1 MEMHR
6 YRVDP
11 RMIPPVILSMGFGAF
26 LIFLE
31 GLSQRGILLIL
42 LLSPFF
48 YLGAEILARKIVF
61 DSEGMTV
68 AKFLR
73 SVRVEWSELNSL
85 DAIRSGSK
93 LFVILQG
100 REARPVVITNTIAP
114 FKDLV
119 DRLLEFVPP
128 DKVAPSARELLANP
142 PSKHGPLLQ
151 AWITCM
157 VITGLVVGKILG
169 YD

>member
-1 MEMHR
+1 MESHQ

-11 RMIPPVILSMGFGAF
+11 RMIPPVILSMGFSVF

-31 GLSQRGILLIL
+31 GFSQRGILMIL

-61 DSEGMTV
+61 DSEGITV
-68 AKFLR
+68 SKFLR
-73 SVRVEWSELNSL
+73 SVRLPWSNLASL
-85 DAIRSGSK
+85 DAIRSGNK

-119 DRLLEFVPP
+119 DRLLELAPQ
-128 DKVAPSARELLANP
+128 DKVAPAAKEMLSNP
-142 PSKHGPLLQ
+142 PPKHGPLLQ
-151 AWITCM
+151 AWITCI
-157 VITGLVVGKILG
+157 VITALVVGKLLG

>member
-1 MEMHR
+1 MEMHQ

-11 RMIPPVILSMGFGAF
+11 RMVPPVILSMGFGAF

-31 GLSQRGILLIL
+31 GISQRGVLLIL

-61 DSEGMTV
+61 DSAGMTIS
-68 AKFLR
+68 KFLR
-73 SVRVEWSELNSL
+73 SVRVEWSELRSL
-85 DAIRSGSK
+85 DAIRSGNK
-93 LFVILQG
+93 LFIILQG
-100 REARPVVITNTIAP
+100 PEGRPSVITNTIAP
-114 FKDLV
+114 FRDLV

-128 DKVAPSARELLANP
+128 EKVAPLARDLLANP
-142 PSKHGPLLQ
+142 PSKHGPLFH
-151 AWITCM
+151 AWITCI
-157 VITGLVVGKILG
+157 VITGLVVGKMLG